1 MRDAERV
8 NDYDFLLGEE
18 ITYKEE
24 KYVIDGT
31 WRVLGRESLYIALK
45 KNGAWLNMRAPEVI
59 KLFINERSLITSREV

>member
-18 ITYKEE
+18 ITYKGK
-24 KYVIDGT
+24 KYTIDGT

-45 KNGAWLNMRAPEVI
+45 SKSGWMNVHAPEVI
-59 KLFINERSLITSREV
+59 KAYINERSLVTG

>member
-8 NDYDFLLGEE
+8 DDYDFLLGEE
-18 ITYKEE
+18 ITYNEK

-31 WRVLGRESLYIALK
+31 WRVIGRDSLYIALY

-59 KLFINERSLITSREV
+59 KLFINERSLITS

>member
-1 MRDAERV
+1 MKDAERV

-31 WRVLGRESLYIALK
+31 WRVLDRESLYIALK

>member
-8 NDYDFLLGEE
+8 DDYDFLLGEE
-18 ITYKEE
+18 ITYNKE

-45 KNGAWLNMRAPEVI
+45 KNGSWLNMHAPEVI
-59 KLFINERSLITSREV
+59 KIFINERSLVTS